1 MRAVV
6 SSCPE
11 RFRRVKKVT
20 GPVPPPVDVYA
31 DLVREASGG
40 DPAAMERLLT
50 RVQEVAWRFS
60 VAVCG
65 HADDA
70 EDAMQEA
77 LLKTYR
83 YTSSIREPEAF
94 RPWLHRTV
102 RNACLMNRRK
112 RVHEPRRLESLDQ
125 PHADDAED
133 AMQEALLKT
142 YRYTSTIREP
152 EAFRPWLHRTVKNAC
167 LMNRRKRA
175 HEPPRLESLDHPSGA
190 RDAVALDPPDPGRN
204 PEQLAANTRLRGR
217 LQVALRGLPPS
228 QRAIVFLRE
237 MQGLS
242 TRDVAHAMGISEDN
256 VKTRLS
262 RARKALQAA
271 LETPAR

>member
-1 MRAVV
+1 
-6 SSCPE
+6 
-11 RFRRVKKVT
+11 
-20 GPVPPPVDVYA
+20 
-31 DLVREASGG
+31 
-40 DPAAMERLLT
+40 MEHLLT

-83 YTSSIREPEAF
+83 YTSTIREPESF

-125 PHADDAED
+125 ARSG
-133 AMQEALLKT
+133 T
-142 YRYTSTIREP
+142 R
-152 EAFRPWLHRTVKNAC
+152 RTA
-167 LMNRRKRA
+167 
-175 HEPPRLESLDHPSGA
+175 P
-190 RDAVALDPPDPGRN
+190 LDPPHPGPN
-204 PEQLAANTRLRGR
+204 PEEVAVNTRLRGR
-217 LQVALRGLPPS
+217 LRVALAALPPA

-237 MQGLS
+237 MEGLS
-242 TRDVAHAMGISEDN
+242 TRDVAHAMGISEDT

-262 RARKALQAA
+262 RARKALQAE
-271 LETPAR
+271 LDGPGR